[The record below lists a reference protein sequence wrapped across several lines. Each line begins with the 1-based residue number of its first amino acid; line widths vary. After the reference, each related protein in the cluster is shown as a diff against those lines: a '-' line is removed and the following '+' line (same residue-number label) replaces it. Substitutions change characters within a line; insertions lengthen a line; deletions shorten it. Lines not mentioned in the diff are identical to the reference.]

1 MMRRA
6 LSHKQLPPATKYSSL
21 NKPATDESITLTFGG
36 PLLEA
41 NQYALS
47 QLIDHLHNYVMSEGL
62 FRKPGN
68 KHRMETLVTE
78 LEAKPPSEAFSSR
91 RYNAHDYASVLK
103 KYLSEL
109 SEPILMKRHLGAYI
123 QTSGRYRCMP
133 SQLISSSQITLGPQI
148 IMLFPCSHPFQL
160 WCPSPPR
167 FAVSNC

>member
-1 MMRRA
+1 MCVLILKDHPADYHWSLYRNIAASFRMMRRA

-123 QTSGRYRCMP
+123 QTSGTGVC
-133 SQLISSSQITLGPQI
+133 L
-148 IMLFPCSHPFQL
+148 
-160 WCPSPPR
+160 
-167 FAVSNC
+167 VN